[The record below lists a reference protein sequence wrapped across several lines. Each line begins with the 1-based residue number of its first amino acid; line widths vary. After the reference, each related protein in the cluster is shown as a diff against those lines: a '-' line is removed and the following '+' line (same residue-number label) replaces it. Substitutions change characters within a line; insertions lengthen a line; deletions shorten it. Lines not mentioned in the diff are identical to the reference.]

1 MAAFL
6 EEHQE
11 KREEAREV
19 LADADVTLE
28 SDRR

>member
-1 MAAFL
+1 MAEFL
-6 EEHQE
+6 EEHQA

-19 LADADVTLE
+19 LADADVSLE